1 VTIHKA
7 HGVWT
12 DSRGRRHKFK
22 IDSDYAEYGL
32 IRELV
37 AAQYPCDEDDV
48 VVYGINGDAAG
59 YRTYAENNAN
69 RAEYRPQEIT
79 NSQSTEVTSG
89 NIGMESV
96 GNAVGSVAN
105 SDNGGVQVFGLLF
118 LGFLC
123 FIIYMSAPVIAFVG
137 AGGLAFKVTKNRTH
151 GLQWFK
157 RTGIILLT
165 TGLASMIS
173 FHGTLA
179 AKDAVEV
186 WWNNIETE
194 QVSYE

>member
-1 VTIHKA
+1 MTIFVCKGAWKDH
-7 HGVWT
+7 
-12 DSRGRRHKFK
+12 RGARHNFELESDRAERKFIK
-22 IDSDYAEYGL
+22 
-32 IRELV
+32 ELV
-37 AAQYPCDEDDV
+37 AAQYPCEEKDV
-48 VVYGINGDAAG
+48 IIISVRQPQSPHIANFQG
-59 YRTYAENNAN
+59 YEKQA
-69 RAEYRPQEIT
+69 ID
-79 NSQSTEVTSG
+79 NSESTPLMSG
-89 NIGMESV
+89 SIGSD
-96 GNAVGSVAN
+96 AN
-105 SDNGGVQVFGLLF
+105 SNSGGVQTFGLLF

-123 FIIYMSAPVIAFVG
+123 FIIYMSAPVIALVG

-173 FHGTLA
+173 FYGTIE
-179 AKDAVEV
+179 AKGSIET